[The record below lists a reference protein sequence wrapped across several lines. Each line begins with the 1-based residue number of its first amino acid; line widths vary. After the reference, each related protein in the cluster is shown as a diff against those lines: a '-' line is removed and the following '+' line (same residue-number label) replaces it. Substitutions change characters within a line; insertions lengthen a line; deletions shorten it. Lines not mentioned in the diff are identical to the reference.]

1 MDQAFTHQAD
11 EKNYDRTALDGGF
24 QHIFKKGKL
33 SEPPTPAVP
42 VNANSLSYR
51 IPAFYYTGHIYSNGT
66 VVEQPPLSE
75 MIARGRTVITTA
87 SASVKPKVTVKAS
100 SMSAHKL
107 TSAKAKTTAKAKK

>member
-1 MDQAFTHQAD
+1 
-11 EKNYDRTALDGGF
+11 
-24 QHIFKKGKL
+24 
-33 SEPPTPAVP
+33 
-42 VNANSLSYR
+42 
-51 IPAFYYTGHIYSNGT
+51 
-66 VVEQPPLSE
+66 